1 MKTARYIGICLLAA
15 VLGSWKASADEGM
28 WLIHTINAALE
39 KKMQERGLELSAGE
53 IYNAD
58 APGAGVA
65 DAIVS
70 MEFGCTGSMISENGL
85 LITNH
90 HCAYGDVHALSTP
103 EHNYLEEGFWAMR
116 SDEEINIKDKS
127 VWFLKKVIDVTEE
140 VEELKRQHEA
150 EGKVLGSRKLSY
162 VMERKYAKDTDLEP
176 WFASM
181 WSGSKYYIALYK
193 VYKDVRLVAAPPV
206 SSAAFGG
213 DIDNWEWPQHKCDFA
228 MYRVYTAPDGS
239 PAVYSKEN
247 VPYRPERILPISLD
261 GYKEGDYTMILGYPG
276 RTNRYSTSFE
286 TRFNES
292 LKLPIS
298 NGLRGKQMDI
308 INGWMNQDP
317 DIRLK
322 YSDYFFSLSNVQELY
337 SGEVLCYGRF
347 NVADRKAELE
357 KELQEWIDASP
368 ERKSRWG
375 DLLPRLEK
383 AYTDVRDA
391 ERNIGYYRETLIRG
405 TRLTR
410 IIGKTRQYRDQVLKI
425 NKIKPTKKAEMVNGA
440 LKPTKGPSEAEVK
453 CFNTFLFK
461 GKDIPS
467 VTEGLLKEYQNI
479 DLRVEKDLFRFCV
492 ESFLENV
499 DSDMIG
505 AFHKELLDRYGRDYD
520 AIAGYLW
527 DNSFLTDMTR
537 LNTFLE
543 TEHTV
548 SEYLADPFFRFFDD
562 VEILTFNNRIQEA
575 EGENDR
581 TELDREF
588 VHALYQMR
596 EDKGIPQYPD
606 ANSTMRITY
615 GTVRPVEPYDGVF
628 CDWKSTAKGMIEKY
642 DPASY
647 EFNLSDRQYL
657 LYKQGDWGRWGCG
670 PDGKTMYVNFL
681 TDNDITGGNSGS
693 PVLNSKGELIGL
705 AFDGN
710 KESLANDM
718 MCVDGYNMC
727 VCVDIRYIL
736 WTLDRYAGM
745 TRIIE
750 ELGL

>member
-1 MKTARYIGICLLAA
+1 MKLKFIFICVVAA
-15 VLGSWKASADEGM
+15 VFSSHKASADEGM

-58 APGAGVA
+58 APGASVS

-70 MEFGCTGSMISENGL
+70 MEFGCTGSMISKDGL

-103 EHNYLEEGFWAMR
+103 EHNYLEEGFWAMK
-116 SDEEINIKDKS
+116 SDEEINIKNKS

-140 VEELKRQHEA
+140 VEEMKRQHEA
-150 EGKVLGSRKLSY
+150 EGKVLGGRKLSFL
-162 VMERKYAKDTDLEP
+162 MERKYGENTDLEP

-181 WSGSKYYIALYK
+181 WSGSKYYVAFYK

-228 MYRVYTAPDGS
+228 LYRVYTAPDGS
-239 PAVYSKEN
+239 PAEYSENN
-247 VPYRPERILPISLD
+247 VPFHPERILPISLN
-261 GYKEGDYTMILGYPG
+261 GYKEGDYTMIMGYPG
-276 RTNRYSTSFE
+276 STNRYSSSFE
-286 TRFNES
+286 CDFNET

-298 NGLRGKQMDI
+298 NEFRGNQMDI
-308 INGWMNQDP
+308 INRWMNADP
-317 DIRLK
+317 QVRLL

-337 SGEVLCYGRF
+337 SGQVLCYGRF
-347 NVADRKAELE
+347 DVVERKEAVE
-357 KELQEWIDASP
+357 KELQEWIDASA
-368 ERKSRWG
+368 ERKAKWG
-375 DLLPRLEK
+375 DLLPRMK
-383 AYTDVRDA
+383 KVYTDVRED

-405 TRLTR
+405 TRITR
-410 IIGKTRQYRDQVLKI
+410 VIGKTRQFREHVLKL
-425 NKIKPTKKAEMVNGA
+425 NGIKPSKKAEVVNGVIQM
-440 LKPTKGPSEAEVK
+440 TKGPKPEEVE
-453 CFNTFLFK
+453 CCNTFRFK
-461 GKDIPS
+461 GSDIPETMKS
-467 VTEGLLKEYQNI
+467 LLKEYANF
-479 DLRVEKDLFRFCV
+479 DLRVEEDLFHYAA
-492 ESFLENV
+492 EGFLKNV
-499 DSDMIG
+499 TPQMLGSY
-505 AFHKELLDRYGRDYD
+505 HKELLEKFGNDYK
-520 AIAGYLW
+520 AISEYVW
-527 DNSFLTDMTR
+527 NNSFLTDKDR
-537 LNTFLE
+537 LEKFLNE
-543 TEHTV
+543 EHTV
-548 SEYLADPFFRFFDD
+548 AEYHNDPFYRFFDC
-562 VEILTFNNRIQEA
+562 VQILDFNNKIKEA

-581 TELDREF
+581 SELDKEF

-596 EDKGIPQYPD
+596 EDKQIPQYPD
-606 ANSTMRITY
+606 ANSTMRLTY
-615 GTVRPVEPYDGVF
+615 GTVGPVEPYDAVY
-628 CDWKSTAKGMIEKY
+628 CDWKSTAKGILEKY
-642 DPASY
+642 NPASY
-647 EFNLSDRQYL
+647 EFTLNDRQYL
-657 LYKQGDWGRWGCG
+657 LYKKGDWGRWGCG

-681 TDNDITGGNSGS
+681 TNNDITGGNSGS

-718 MCVDGYNMC
+718 MCVDGYDKC
-727 VCVDIRYIL
+727 VCVDIRFVL

>member
-15 VLGSWKASADEGM
+15 VLCSWKASADEGM

-58 APGAGVA
+58 APGASVA

-286 TRFNES
+286 TRFNET

-440 LKPTKGPSEAEVK
+440 LTPTKGPSEAEVK

-537 LNTFLE
+537 LNTFLD

-727 VCVDIRYIL
+727 ICVDIRYIL

>member
-440 LKPTKGPSEAEVK
+440 LTPTKGPSEAEVK
-453 CFNTFLFK
+453 CFNTYLFK

-537 LNTFLE
+537 LNTFLD

-727 VCVDIRYIL
+727 ICVDIRYIL

>member
-286 TRFNES
+286 TRFNET

-440 LKPTKGPSEAEVK
+440 LTPTKGPSEAEVK

-581 TELDREF
+581 AELDREF

>member
-58 APGAGVA
+58 APGASVA

-228 MYRVYTAPDGS
+228 IYRVYTAPDGS

-286 TRFNES
+286 TRFNET

-440 LKPTKGPSEAEVK
+440 LTPTKGPSEAEVK

>member
-1 MKTARYIGICLLAA
+1 MKLKFIMFCVLAA
-15 VLGSWKASADEGM
+15 VIGSQKASADEGM

-58 APGAGVA
+58 APGASVA
-65 DAIVS
+65 DAVVS
-70 MEFGCTGSMISENGL
+70 MEFGCTGSMISKDGL

-103 EHNYLEEGFWAMR
+103 EHNYLEEGYWAMK
-116 SDEEINIKDKS
+116 SDEEINIKNKS

-150 EGKVLGSRKLSY
+150 EGKVLGGRKLSFL
-162 VMERKYAKDTDLEP
+162 MERKYAENTDLEP

-181 WSGSKYYIALYK
+181 WSGSKYYVAFYK

-228 MYRVYTAPDGS
+228 LYRVYTAPDGS
-239 PAVYSKEN
+239 PATYSENN
-247 VPYRPERILPISLD
+247 VPFHPERILPISLN
-261 GYKEGDYTMILGYPG
+261 GYKEGDYTMIMGYPG
-276 RTNRYSTSFE
+276 TTNRYSTSFE
-286 TRFNES
+286 CDFNET

-298 NGLRGKQMDI
+298 NKFRGEQMDI
-308 INGWMNQDP
+308 INKWMNADP
-317 DIRLK
+317 QVRLL
-322 YSDYFFSLSNVQELY
+322 YSDYFFNLSNVQEHY
-337 SGEVLCYGRF
+337 CGQVLCYGRF
-347 NVADRKAELE
+347 NVVEKKGEVE
-357 KELQEWIDASP
+357 KELQEWIDADP
-368 ERKSRWG
+368 ERKAKWG
-375 DLLPRLEK
+375 NLIPRLK
-383 AYTDVRDA
+383 KVYTDVREE
-391 ERNIGYYRETLIRG
+391 ERNIAYYRETLIRG
-405 TRLTR
+405 TRITR
-410 IIGKTRQYRDQVLKI
+410 IIGKTRQFREHVLKH
-425 NKIKPTKKAEMVNGA
+425 NNIKPAKKVEVVDGVITKG
-440 LKPTKGPSEAEVK
+440 KGPSQAEFDCVNN
-453 CFNTFLFK
+453 FRFT
-461 GKDIPS
+461 GKDLPATMES
-467 VTEGLLKEYQNI
+467 LLKEYASF
-479 DLRVEKDLFRFCV
+479 DLRVEEDLFHYAAQG
-492 ESFLENV
+492 FLKNV
-499 DSDMIG
+499 TRDMIG
-505 AFHKELLDRYGRDYD
+505 PYHKELIEKFGEDYR
-520 AIAGYLW
+520 AISEYVW
-527 DNSFLTDMTR
+527 NNSFLTDKDR
-537 LNTFLE
+537 LEKFLNE
-543 TEHTV
+543 PHTV
-548 SEYLADPFFRFFDD
+548 AEYHADPFYRFFDN
-562 VEILTFNNRIQEA
+562 VAILDFNQKITAA

-581 TELDREF
+581 TELDKEF
-588 VHALYQMR
+588 AHALYQMR
-596 EDKGIPQYPD
+596 EDKQVPQYPD

-615 GTVRPVEPYDGVF
+615 GTVGPIEPYDAVM
-628 CDWKSTAKGMIEKY
+628 CDWKSTANGIIEKY
-642 DPASY
+642 NPASY

-657 LYKQGDWGRWGCG
+657 LYKKGDWGKWGCG

-718 MCVDGYNMC
+718 LYVEGYDKC
-727 VCVDIRYIL
+727 VCVDIRFIL

>member
-239 PAVYSKEN
+239 PAEYSKEN
-247 VPYRPERILPISLD
+247 VPYRPERILPISLE

-440 LKPTKGPSEAEVK
+440 LTPTKGPSEAEVK

-537 LNTFLE
+537 LNTFLD

-745 TRIIE
+745 TRFIE

>member
-213 DIDNWEWPQHKCDFA
+213 VIDNWEWPQHKCDFA

-239 PAVYSKEN
+239 PAEYSKEN
-247 VPYRPERILPISLD
+247 VPYRPERILPISLE

-440 LKPTKGPSEAEVK
+440 LTPTKGPSEAEVK

-537 LNTFLE
+537 LNTFLD

>member
-1 MKTARYIGICLLAA
+1 MKLRFIFICVVAA
-15 VLGSWKASADEGM
+15 FFGSHKASADEGM

-58 APGAGVA
+58 APGASVS

-70 MEFGCTGSMISENGL
+70 MEFGCTGSMISKDGL

-103 EHNYLEEGFWAMR
+103 EHNYLEEGFWAMK
-116 SDEEINIKDKS
+116 SDEEINIKNKS

-140 VEELKRQHEA
+140 VEEMKRQHEA
-150 EGKVLGSRKLSY
+150 EGKVLGGRKLSFL
-162 VMERKYAKDTDLEP
+162 MERKYGENTDLEP

-181 WSGSKYYIALYK
+181 WSGSKYYVAFYK

-228 MYRVYTAPDGS
+228 LYRVYTAPDGS
-239 PAVYSKEN
+239 PAEYSEKN
-247 VPYRPERILPISLD
+247 VPFHPERILPISLN
-261 GYKEGDYTMILGYPG
+261 GYKEGDYTMIMGYPG
-276 RTNRYSTSFE
+276 STNRYSSSFE
-286 TRFNES
+286 CDFNET

-298 NGLRGKQMDI
+298 NEFRGNQMDI
-308 INGWMNQDP
+308 INRWMNADP
-317 DIRLK
+317 QVRLL

-337 SGEVLCYGRF
+337 SGQVLCYGRF
-347 NVADRKAELE
+347 DVVERKEAVE
-357 KELQEWIDASP
+357 KELQEWIDASA
-368 ERKSRWG
+368 ERKAKWG
-375 DLLPRLEK
+375 DLLPRMK
-383 AYTDVRDA
+383 KVYTDVRED

-405 TRLTR
+405 TRITR
-410 IIGKTRQYRDQVLKI
+410 VIGKTRQFREHVLKL
-425 NKIKPTKKAEMVNGA
+425 NGIKPSKKAEVVNGVIQM
-440 LKPTKGPSEAEVK
+440 TKGPKPEEVE
-453 CFNTFLFK
+453 CCNTFRFK
-461 GKDIPS
+461 GSDIPETMKS
-467 VTEGLLKEYQNI
+467 LLKEYANF
-479 DLRVEKDLFRFCV
+479 DLRVEEDLFHYSA
-492 ESFLENV
+492 EGFLRNV
-499 DSDMIG
+499 TPQMLGSY
-505 AFHKELLDRYGRDYD
+505 HKELLEKFGNDYK
-520 AIAGYLW
+520 AISEYVW
-527 DNSFLTDMTR
+527 NNSFLTDKDR
-537 LNTFLE
+537 LEKFLNE
-543 TEHTV
+543 EHTV
-548 SEYLADPFFRFFDD
+548 AEYHNDPFYRFFDC
-562 VEILTFNNRIQEA
+562 VQILDFNNKIKEA

-581 TELDREF
+581 SELDKEF

-596 EDKGIPQYPD
+596 EDKQIPQYPD
-606 ANSTMRITY
+606 ANSTMRLTY
-615 GTVRPVEPYDGVF
+615 GTVGPVEPYDAVY
-628 CDWKSTAKGMIEKY
+628 CDWKSTAKGILEKY
-642 DPASY
+642 NPASY
-647 EFNLSDRQYL
+647 EFTLNDRQYL
-657 LYKQGDWGRWGCG
+657 LYKKGDWGRWGCG

-681 TDNDITGGNSGS
+681 TNNDITGGNSGS

-718 MCVDGYNMC
+718 MCVDGYDKC
-727 VCVDIRYIL
+727 VCVDIRFVL

>member
-15 VLGSWKASADEGM
+15 VLCSWKASADEGM

-58 APGAGVA
+58 APGASVA

-286 TRFNES
+286 TRFNET

-440 LKPTKGPSEAEVK
+440 LTPTKGPSEAEVK

-537 LNTFLE
+537 LNTFLD

-710 KESLANDM
+710 KESLANDR

-727 VCVDIRYIL
+727 ICVDIRYIL

>member
-58 APGAGVA
+58 APGASVA

-247 VPYRPERILPISLD
+247 VPYRPERILPISLE

-286 TRFNES
+286 TRFNET

-440 LKPTKGPSEAEVK
+440 LTPTKGPSEAEVK

-537 LNTFLE
+537 LNTFLD

>member
-286 TRFNES
+286 TRFNET

-375 DLLPRLEK
+375 DLLPRLAK

-527 DNSFLTDMTR
+527 DNSFLTDMNR

-657 LYKQGDWGRWGCG
+657 LYKQGDWGRWGYG

>member
-1 MKTARYIGICLLAA
+1 MKTARYIVICLLAA

-39 KKMQERGLELSAGE
+39 KKMKERGLELSAGE

-58 APGAGVA
+58 APGASVA

-140 VEELKRQHEA
+140 VEELRRQHEA

-239 PAVYSKEN
+239 PAEYSKEN
-247 VPYRPERILPISLD
+247 VPYRPDRILPISLE

-276 RTNRYSTSFE
+276 RTNRYSSSFE
-286 TRFNES
+286 TTFNET

-298 NGLRGKQMDI
+298 NYLRGKQMDI

-347 NVADRKAELE
+347 DVAGRKAKQE

-368 ERKSRWG
+368 ERRNRWG

-410 IIGKTRQYRDQVLKI
+410 LIGKTRQYRDQVLKM
-425 NKIKPTKKAEMVNGA
+425 NDIKPTKKAEMVNGV
-440 LKPTKGPSEAEVK
+440 LTMTKGPSEEEIR
-453 CFNTFLFK
+453 CCNTFLFK
-461 GKDIPS
+461 GKDVPS

-479 DLRVEKDLFRFCV
+479 DLRVEKDLFRFAV
-492 ESFLENV
+492 QAFLENV
-499 DSDMIG
+499 DSGMIG
-505 AFHKELLDRYGRDYD
+505 PFHKELLEKYGKDYD
-520 AIAGYLW
+520 AIASYLW

-548 SEYLADPFFRFFDD
+548 AEYIADPFFRFFDD
-562 VEILTFNNRIQEA
+562 VEILTFNNRIREA

-581 TELDREF
+581 MELDREF

-596 EDKGIPQYPD
+596 EDKGITQYPD
-606 ANSTMRITY
+606 ANSTLRITY
-615 GTVRPVEPYDGVF
+615 GTVKPVEPYDGVF

-642 DPASY
+642 DPTSY

-670 PDGKTMYVNFL
+670 PDGRTMYVNFL

>member
-239 PAVYSKEN
+239 PAEYSKEN

-286 TRFNES
+286 TRFNET

-440 LKPTKGPSEAEVK
+440 LTPTKGPSEAEVK

-537 LNTFLE
+537 LNTFLD

-588 VHALYQMR
+588 VHAIYQMR

>member
-1 MKTARYIGICLLAA
+1 MKTVRYIAICLLAA

-28 WLIHTINAALE
+28 WLIHTIDAALE
-39 KKMQERGLELSAGE
+39 KKMKERGLELSAGE

-58 APGAGVA
+58 APGASVA

-150 EGKVLGSRKLSY
+150 EGKILGSRKLSY

-239 PAVYSKEN
+239 PAEYSKDN
-247 VPYRPERILPISLD
+247 VPFKPERILPISLD

-276 RTNRYSTSFE
+276 RTNRYSSSFE
-286 TRFNES
+286 TSFNET

-298 NGLRGKQMDI
+298 NNLRGKQMEI
-308 INGWMNQDP
+308 INGWMNQDQ

-337 SGEVLCYGRF
+337 SGEVLCYRRF
-347 NVADRKAELE
+347 NVAGRKAEQE
-357 KELQEWIDASP
+357 KELQEWIKASP
-368 ERKSRWG
+368 EREARWG

-383 AYTDVRDA
+383 AYTDVLDA

-425 NKIKPTKKAEMVNGA
+425 NKIKPTKKAEMVNGE
-440 LKPTKGPSEAEVK
+440 LKPTKGLSEAEVK

-467 VTEGLLKEYQNI
+467 VTESLLKEYKDI
-479 DLRVEKDLFRFCV
+479 DLRVEKDLFRFSV
-492 ESFLENV
+492 QGFLENV

-505 AFHKELLDRYGRDYD
+505 AYHKELLEKYGKDYD

-537 LNTFLE
+537 LNTFLD

-548 SEYLADPFFRFFDD
+548 SEYLSDPFFRFFDD

-596 EDKGIPQYPD
+596 KDKGVPQYPD
-606 ANSTMRITY
+606 ANSTLRLTY
-615 GTVRPVEPYDGVF
+615 GTVRPIEPYDGVF

-642 DPASY
+642 DPTSY
-647 EFNLSDRQYL
+647 EFNLSNKQYL
-657 LYKQGDWGRWGCG
+657 LYKEGNWGRWGCG

-718 MCVDGYNMC
+718 MCIDGYNMC
-727 VCVDIRYIL
+727 ICVDIRYIL

-750 ELGL
+750 ELDI